1 MTKLPKDI
9 FFSLNMGRNKRP
21 NESRVTGIP
30 NNAISLKEW
39 IVEWLA
45 KNSIDES
52 TTGGKRYIVPKNI
65 TVVAGETVDLSTEAF
80 DDAYMIELS
89 WSGGTG
95 TMVLNL
101 PLAASNTNRV
111 MRFIS
116 NTGFDAGGAHNAD
129 LTPQG
134 GDTLDGS
141 TNKYRI
147 NKEYEGIKVW
157 SNGTEWFIIQKK
169 A

>member
-30 NNAISLKEW
+30 NNAISLKK
-39 IVEWLA
+39 WLA

-52 TTGGKRYIVPKNI
+52 TTEGKRYIVAKNL

-89 WSGGTG
+89 WSGATG

-101 PLAASNTNRV
+101 PPAASNVNRV

>member
-1 MTKLPKDI
+1 MTKILEDM
-9 FFSLNMGRNKRP
+9 FFPLNMGRNKRP

-39 IVEWLA
+39 LVKWLKA
-45 KNSIDES
+45 NSIDES
-52 TTGGKRYIVPKNI
+52 TTGGKRYIVAKNL

-80 DDAYMIELS
+80 DDVYMIELS
-89 WSGGTG
+89 WSGVTG

-101 PLAASNTNRV
+101 PLAASNTNRAI
-111 MRFIS
+111 RFIS
-116 NTGFDAGGAHNAD
+116 NTGFSSSTHVDI
-129 LTPQG
+129 TPQG

-147 NKEYEGIKVW
+147 NKSYEGIKVW
-157 SNGTEWFIIQKK
+157 SNGTEWLIIQKK

>member
-1 MTKLPKDI
+1 MSKKISQLTAVSSANITGSEDLAIVQSSETKKTT
-9 FFSLNMGRNKRP
+9 LND
-21 NESRVTGIP
+21 VQH
-30 NNAISLKEW
+30 
-39 IVEWLA
+39 
-45 KNSIDES
+45 
-52 TTGGKRYIVPKNI
+52 YIVNHLDPTAL
-65 TVVAGETVDLSTEAF
+65 TVSKDQTIDLGLSTYATSEL
-80 DDAYMIELS
+80 IELS
-89 WSGGTG
+89 WSGSNG

-101 PLAASNTNRV
+101 PLAASNVNRV

-116 NTGFDAGGAHNAD
+116 NTGFGAGTQNAD

-147 NKEYEGIKVW
+147 NKAYEGIQVW
-157 SNGTEWFIIQKK
+157 SNGVEWFIIQKK